1 MEFDKIM
8 AIGILGIFFDWNSIS
23 LEIRRMMQK
32 TTSCPAAMP
41 IDQPSPSS
49 TPLLNRLWNSWGENI
64 RILLIALLLAL
75 FIRTFI
81 AEPRF
86 IPSASM
92 VPTLNLGDRLVV
104 EKIAYRLHP
113 PERSDIVVFQVPL
126 ALQEESGYSADQAFI
141 KRVIGLPGDRI
152 ALRAGKVYRNGQL
165 LTEPYIVEQPKAEDI
180 SEITVPPQQLFVMGD
195 NRNNSNDSR
204 YWGFL
209 PMKNLIG
216 HAVWRFFPLDKW
228 GGLGS

>member
-1 MEFDKIM
+1 M
-8 AIGILGIFFDWNSIS
+8 AIEIVGMFFDWNSIS

-41 IDQPSPSS
+41 IDHPSPSS

>member
-1 MEFDKIM
+1 ME
-8 AIGILGIFFDWNSIS
+8 LGLSGKFGV
-23 LEIRRMMQK
+23 MMHLLPF
-32 TTSCPAAMP
+32 CRAAMP
-41 IDQPSPSS
+41 IDQSSESP

-64 RILLIALLLAL
+64 RILLIALVLAF

-92 VPTLNLGDRLVV
+92 VPTLNLGDRLVI
-104 EKIAYRLHP
+104 EKISYHLHP
-113 PERSDIVVFQVPL
+113 PQRSDIVVFQVPV

-152 ALRAGKVYRNGQL
+152 ALRAGKVYRNGQPIA
-165 LTEPYIVEQPKAEDI
+165 EPYVVEQPKAEDFP
-180 SEITVPPQQLFVMGD
+180 EVTVPLQQLFVMGD

-228 GGLGS
+228 GSLGS

>member
-1 MEFDKIM
+1 M
-8 AIGILGIFFDWNSIS
+8 AIEIVGMFFDWNSIS

>member
-1 MEFDKIM
+1 ME
-8 AIGILGIFFDWNSIS
+8 LGLSGKFGVM
-23 LEIRRMMQK
+23 IRMLPFCQ
-32 TTSCPAAMP
+32 AAMP
-41 IDQPSPSS
+41 IDQSSESP

-64 RILLIALLLAL
+64 RILLIALVLAF

-92 VPTLNLGDRLVV
+92 VPTLNLGDRLVI
-104 EKIAYRLHP
+104 EKISYHLHP
-113 PERSDIVVFQVPL
+113 PQRSDIVVFQVPL

-152 ALRAGKVYRNGQL
+152 ALRAGKVYRNGQPL
-165 LTEPYIVEQPKAEDI
+165 SEPYVVEQPKAEDF
-180 SEITVPPQQLFVMGD
+180 SEVTVPLQQLFVMGD

-204 YWGFL
+204 YWGYL

-228 GGLGS
+228 GSLGF